1 MILPAT
7 WPFPSQ
13 IKQDAATDQRAAR
26 RGKQT
31 RMPMAVEGSLA
42 ISQVV
47 HESAKGNPKA
57 RVATRRRPPILDD
70 VQDAP
75 Y

>member
-1 MILPAT
+1 MILPTT

-13 IKQDAATDQRAAR
+13 DKQDAATDQRECIADGREPNRLLGYGSHRRISPRGERNPSAVSRNQAR
-26 RGKQT
+26 
-31 RMPMAVEGSLA
+31 PLS
-42 ISQVV
+42 
-47 HESAKGNPKA
+47 
-57 RVATRRRPPILDD
+57 PILDD

>member
-1 MILPAT
+1 MILPTT

-13 IKQDAATDQRAAR
+13 DKQDAATDQRAALVSR
-26 RGKQT
+26 EAQHLESIAKRGC
-31 RMPMAVEGSLA
+31 
-42 ISQVV
+42 
-47 HESAKGNPKA
+47 
-57 RVATRRRPPILDD
+57 RRPPNLDD